1 MKKLSKVATLLA
13 TGALLLGGAFLSCSS
28 DGLPPELG
36 GGSGSGAG
44 SSGGGGGAG
53 GSGGDGT
60 KTKLTAVADSW
71 DFVSQADTVAWVASL
86 PKSLSTDGTV
96 SLTSNIDIAGADG
109 KLTLSLLKE
118 NGIEKFSTALGAN
131 GNSDPSFSYV
141 DPALGLRIKGS
152 AIKIADVQGKIG
164 LKIEWVGGASRSL
177 GIYRG
182 TSDTNPI
189 VKAVDSTGTEKEA
202 TGNSGAIK
210 VYEQDPIDEIIDT
223 FLYEK
228 GDLYIVAGNNIYIK
242 SIGIT
247 NAGDAVTT
255 VTLKVPTAVD
265 DTTGAITWGDVADY
279 DIGSASIKAAKL
291 EEALKANTGN
301 NATIKKGLALAK
313 ETLIAEAEEEGVTFT
328 EDDITTAMF
337 DLTFSET
344 EDGTPL
350 ETIASGKTVYVG
362 FEPNDTF
369 EKAVANAKSGSISWT
384 LYSTTGTKSEDEP
397 TFASGSI
404 ELAKQTAIVLDQ
416 AYTATTAKTIKVQF
430 DISYDDYYTDRGQT
444 KLYVY
449 NTGSDKAGKC
459 YETGVSKLANTADN
473 QAVVSET
480 TAGDN
485 GKISGG
491 ALDGEAES
499 YASGC
504 YAVFVSSAGVSKG
517 TKQIATGGSS
527 NGFTLPSK
535 LLTVTGNVDG
545 ADLGKDI
552 TVSKN
557 TNAGETVT
565 YTFEYDLTKTA
576 SDSATALTGT
586 VSTTGASGT
595 LTDTKTLKGSDM
607 RWNNA
612 NSATVA
618 TSLRPYIAN
627 ATSAAVT
634 ISNIKVFVDNAAVK
648 TAASE

>member
-1 MKKLSKVATLLA
+1 MKKLSKVAALLA
-13 TGALLLGGAFLSCSS
+13 AGALFFGGTFLSCSS

-44 SSGGGGGAG
+44 GSGGAGGAGGSG

-71 DFVSQADTVAWVASL
+71 NFVSQADTVAWVASL

-255 VTLKVPTAVD
+255 VTLKVPTAVN

-279 DIGSASIKAAKL
+279 DIGSTSITPSALETKIKAAD
-291 EEALKANTGN
+291 
-301 NATIKKGLALAK
+301 NATITSALTLVKGALK
-313 ETLIAEAEEEGVTFT
+313 VEAEAAGATDFT
-328 EDDITTAMF
+328 ATNDMF
-337 DLTFSET
+337 DLVFLSEAPANAEAADT
-344 EDGTPL
+344 AATTGL
-350 ETIASGKTVYVG
+350 ETVTSNSTVYVWYAENEKFSTELMKALAFSSYYFKG
-362 FEPNDTF
+362 MTTSTEEADYYKVSASGTSYATFGDISINFPDTYNTTTF
-369 EKAVANAKSGSISWT
+369 TPEGGSETTVMVKTENSSPS
-384 LYSTTGTKSEDEP
+384 YATGTDVFK
-397 TFASGSI
+397 
-404 ELAKQTAIVLDQ
+404 
-416 AYTATTAKTIKVQF
+416 ATTAQF
-430 DISYDDYYTDRGQT
+430 TYSG
-444 KLYVY
+444 
-449 NTGSDKAGKC
+449 
-459 YETGVSKLANTADN
+459 
-473 QAVVSET
+473 
-480 TAGDN
+480 N
-485 GKISGG
+485 GKTLSAWEEGKNIIELTFDVTATQAITITGFSAKLFKNGR
-491 ALDGEAES
+491 
-499 YASGC
+499 
-504 YAVFVSSAGVSKG
+504 SAGNKLHVWIADDEVATEGTTDSTSKEMTFGTVTPTTIPAGTTKTVKIAAVS
-517 TKQIATGGSS
+517 TGGM
-527 NGFTLPSK
+527 
-535 LLTVTGNVDG
+535 
-545 ADLGKDI
+545 
-552 TVSKN
+552 
-557 TNAGETVT
+557 
-565 YTFEYDLTKTA
+565 
-576 SDSATALTGT
+576 
-586 VSTTGASGT
+586 
-595 LTDTKTLKGSDM
+595 KGSDSSDYKCEFQITDLEI
-607 RWNNA
+607 NFI
-612 NSATVA
+612 
-618 TSLRPYIAN
+618 P
-627 ATSAAVT
+627 
-634 ISNIKVFVDNAAVK
+634 
-648 TAASE
+648 ASE